1 MKIKHLSILLVLL
14 LLCSLQLIAGEISIQ
29 IKNDPKAKIIS
40 TRELEGI
47 EYVDFE
53 TLHPVLKSH
62 LKIEYDQNRV
72 YYYVYGEQFLFMLN
86 SCFYSFG
93 PDNFNMHYPMIT
105 RASRFYVPAIFV
117 REHLPLRL
125 KGKISTS
132 GKNLVINKP
141 QDNSILTI
149 VLDPGHGG
157 KDPGA
162 VGKTIKARE
171 KDINL
176 AVVFKLK
183 ALLEKEL
190 GLKVLLTRSDDSYVT
205 LGSRTRFA
213 NENKADLFVS
223 IHTNAAVSRAGYG
236 IETYYLATS
245 VNSSSRA
252 VEALENDVVE
262 LYEGAG
268 AKQRYDDLAFILS
281 DLSQAEHLE
290 GSNQLATLVHENLI
304 FGTRNNDRGV
314 RQADFYVLR
323 GAFMPAILVELGFI
337 TNENEE
343 AKLVTPEYQE
353 RLARTI
359 FEGVKRFKHR
369 YDRIRNT

>member
-1 MKIKHLSILLVLL
+1 MKYLKKQLILPFILLLFA
-14 LLCSLQLIAGEISIQ
+14 SLMHADIGIQ
-29 IKNDPKAKIIS
+29 IKGETKITTLT
-40 TRELEGI
+40 TRAIDGI
-47 EYVDFE
+47 DYVDFD

-62 LKIEYDQNRV
+62 IKIEYEQNRI
-72 YYYVYGEQFLFMLN
+72 YYYVYGEQFIFMLN
-86 SCFYSFG
+86 SCFYNFG
-93 PDNFNMHYPMIT
+93 PDNYNMHYPLIT
-105 RASRFYVPAIFV
+105 RNSHYYIPAVFV
-117 REHLPLRL
+117 KEHLSLRI
-125 KGKISTS
+125 KGKVTPS

-141 QDNSILTI
+141 QDKSILKV

-176 AVVFKLK
+176 AVTYKLK
-183 ALLEKEL
+183 TMLEKEL
-190 GLKVLLTRSDDSYVT
+190 GVKVLLTRSDDSYVT

-213 NENKADLFVS
+213 NDNKADLFVS
-223 IHTNAAVSRAGYG
+223 LHTNAAANRTGYG

-268 AKQRYDDLAFILS
+268 AKQKYDDLAFILS
-281 DLSQAEHLE
+281 DLSQAEHLD

-304 FGTRNNDRGV
+304 LGTRNNDRGV

-337 TNENEE
+337 SNQNEE

-359 FEGVKRFKHR
+359 FEGIKRFKHR